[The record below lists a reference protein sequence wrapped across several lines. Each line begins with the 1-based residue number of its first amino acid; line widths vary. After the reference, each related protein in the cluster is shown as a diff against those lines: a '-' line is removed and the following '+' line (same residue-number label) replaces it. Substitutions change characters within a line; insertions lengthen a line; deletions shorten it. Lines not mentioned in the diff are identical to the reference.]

1 MTTTTLHPPAH
12 WRVPLPQLQVSAG
25 AGGAML
31 TITLLRECELT
42 LEPSRLIVLHDPVG
56 LTGDRVLAHVYR
68 SAAQHISD
76 CASEALPAG
85 SALQWLVVRPPLSRV
100 WDDMDTLTDRAW
112 RSRGWYQRTDGTR
125 AAPPFVQSPYDSSG
139 RAPRVAESPAAVA
152 RMAPPPAAPPPA
164 TASGAAQ
171 VAALAAASEVA
182 PTSASPLALLLI
194 SEAEQPS
201 AVSPL
206 AAARLLARALRRQW
220 AVLATT
226 REGPLRIPQSAEP
239 SPERPWASHLV
250 CQGGVLRPVTPR

>member
-1 MTTTTLHPPAH
+1 MPATTLQSPAH
-12 WRVPLPQLQVSAG
+12 WCVPLPQLQVSAG

-42 LEPSRLIVLHDPVG
+42 LEPSRLVVLHDPVG

-68 SAAQHISD
+68 AAAQQISD
-76 CASEALPAG
+76 SATDALPAG

-100 WDDMDTLTDRAW
+100 WDDMDTLADRAW
-112 RSRGWYQRTDGTR
+112 RLRTWYHGADGSR
-125 AAPPFVQSPYDSSG
+125 AAPPFSHSHDVTPN
-139 RAPRVAESPAAVA
+139 RTPRVAETPQPERVVPASQMV
-152 RMAPPPAAPPPA
+152 RSQESPPAIASAVHSGQPRVTSTVA
-164 TASGAAQ
+164 TS
-171 VAALAAASEVA
+171 LS
-182 PTSASPLALLLI
+182 LLLI

-201 AVSPL
+201 AVSSL

-226 REGPLRIPQSAEP
+226 REGPLRVPASATP
-239 SPERPWASHLV
+239 VPPRLWASHLV